1 MHKDNDAALVNGCI
15 QGDRRAMSQLVSQ
28 YQKPVF
34 NAAYRILGNMDD
46 AADATQTVFLKV
58 FEHIGDYDQRFK
70 FFSWV
75 YRIAINES
83 LNQVKKRRPQESLD
97 DSQASPWQ
105 GPSEELESAR
115 LCQKVQDALM
125 LLNED
130 YRTVV
135 VLKHISGCSY
145 QQIAGIL
152 QLPEKTVKSRLY
164 SARQLLKKTLLV
176 EKTND
181 RGTEKNE
188 ESK

>member
-15 QGDRRAMSQLVSQ
+15 RGDRRAMSQLVSQ

-58 FEHIGDYDQRFK
+58 FEHITDYDQKYK

-83 LNQVKKRRPQESLD
+83 LNQVKKRRSQESLD

-105 GPSEELESAR
+105 GPAEELDSAR
-115 LCQKVQDALM
+115 TCQKVQDALM
-125 LLNED
+125 LLND
-130 YRTVV
+130 DLRTVV

-164 SARQLLKKTLLV
+164 SARQLLKKTLRV
-176 EKTND
+176 ETTHDKGTD
-181 RGTEKNE
+181 RNE
-188 ESK
+188 

>member
-1 MHKDNDAALVNGCI
+1 MHKDRDAALVNDCK

-28 YQKPVF
+28 YQRPVY
-34 NAAYRILGNMDD
+34 NAAYRILGNVDD
-46 AADATQTVFLKV
+46 AADTTQIVFLKV
-58 FEHIGDYDQRFK
+58 FEHIADYDSKFK

-83 LNQVKKRRPQESLD
+83 LNQVKKRRNQEPLA
-97 DSQASPWQ
+97 DSQASPWR
-105 GPSEELESAR
+105 GPAEEFDAAR
-115 LCQKVQDALM
+115 LSNRVQGALM

-145 QQIAGIL
+145 QQISEIL

-164 SARQLLKKTLLV
+164 SARQLMKKTLL
-176 EKTND
+176 ND
-181 RGTEKNE
+181 GNQDKGGGPP
-188 ESK
+188 

>member
-1 MHKDNDAALVNGCI
+1 MHKDRDAALVNDCKR
-15 QGDRRAMSQLVSQ
+15 GDRRAMSQLVSQ
-28 YQKPVF
+28 YQRPVF

-46 AADATQTVFLKV
+46 AADTTQIVFLKV
-58 FEHIGDYDQRFK
+58 FEHIADYDSKFK

-83 LNQVKKRRPQESLD
+83 LNQVKKRRNQEPLA
-97 DSQASPWQ
+97 DSQASPWR
-105 GPSEELESAR
+105 GPAEEFDAAR
-115 LCQKVQDALM
+115 LSNRVQGALM

-145 QQIAGIL
+145 QQISQIL

-164 SARQLLKKTLLV
+164 SARQLMKKTLL
-176 EKTND
+176 ND
-181 RGTEKNE
+181 GNQDKGGGPP
-188 ESK
+188 